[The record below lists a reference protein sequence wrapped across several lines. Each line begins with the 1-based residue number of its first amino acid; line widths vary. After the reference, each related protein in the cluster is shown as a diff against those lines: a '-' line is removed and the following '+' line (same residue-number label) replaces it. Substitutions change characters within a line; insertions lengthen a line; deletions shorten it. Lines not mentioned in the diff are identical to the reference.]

1 MRQILHAALLL
12 LALSGQTAF
21 AQSDDEHAAHHP
33 EGNAQGAAPGA
44 KPDGSL
50 SQIATNMQKI
60 RDLMAQIHATDDPAK
75 RDELMTEHLKA
86 MREQMKAVLAMAPA
100 GQKSR
105 EPADDHAVHGAQ
117 DGKKEPKGEG
127 MMGKG
132 MMGGGMMMQKHKQME
147 GRVRMLELMLEQMIE
162 REAVE
167 GSVEHDD

>member
-1 MRQILHAALLL
+1 MRELFWAAFLSV
-12 LALSGQTAF
+12 ALWGQPGF
-21 AQSDDEHAAHHP
+21 AQNDDEHAAHHP

-50 SQIATNMQKI
+50 TQLAKNMQKI

-100 GQKSR
+100 GRKSG
-105 EPADDHAVHGAQ
+105 EPADDHAGHGAQ

-162 REAVE
+162 REAVG